1 MYYAGYEEQTDRKA
15 EILEKYT
22 LLTPVDV
29 MEILGI
35 GKNTVYSLLN
45 SGKLSAFRVGRSWR
59 IPAESLE
66 QFMLC
71 APNGRT

>member
-22 LLTPVDV
+22 LLTPLDV

-35 GKNTVYSLLN
+35 GKNTVYGLLN
-45 SGKLSAFRVGRSWR
+45 SGKLTASRVGRSWR
-59 IPAESLE
+59 IPVDALE

-71 APNGRT
+71 VPNGEI

>member
-1 MYYAGYEEQTDRKA
+1 MYFQEQTERKA

-35 GKNTVYSLLN
+35 GKNTVYGLLN
-45 SGKLSAFRVGRSWR
+45 SGKLTAFRVGRSWR
-59 IPAESLE
+59 IPVDALE

-71 APNGRT
+71 VPNGET

>member
-1 MYYAGYEEQTDRKA
+1 MYYAGYEEQTDRKS

-59 IPAESLE
+59 IPVDALE
-66 QFMLC
+66 QFMLYT
-71 APNGRT
+71 PNERN

>member
-1 MYYAGYEEQTDRKA
+1 MYYAGYEERTDRKS

-59 IPAESLE
+59 IPVDALE
-66 QFMLC
+66 QFMLYT
-71 APNGRT
+71 PNERN